1 METLQIIYPMIIG
14 VTVTPV
20 ITWLKT
26 KIPVDIPA
34 FWYGIVLVLNAI
46 LIFGLAVWFAPD
58 LNSVGLEAILQF
70 LIAQVSSQATHAVKK
85 TKDKVLL
92 GDPK

>member
-1 METLQIIYPMIIG
+1 METLQVIYPMIVG
-14 VTVTPV
+14 VAVTPV
-20 ITWLKT
+20 VAWLKT

-46 LIFGLAVWFAPD
+46 VVFGLAIWLAPD
-58 LNSVGLEAILQF
+58 LNGVGLEAILQF

-85 TKDKVLL
+85 TKTKVIL
-92 GDPK
+92 GDK